1 MGRPTLQWSPMQLN
15 MANQHKIIPM
25 GKLYGVI
32 VDIEGASA
40 LDDFEVIEIVEDS
53 NPYPV
58 LLGIDWAFDMDAI
71 INIKK

>member
-1 MGRPTLQWSPMQLN
+1 MQLN